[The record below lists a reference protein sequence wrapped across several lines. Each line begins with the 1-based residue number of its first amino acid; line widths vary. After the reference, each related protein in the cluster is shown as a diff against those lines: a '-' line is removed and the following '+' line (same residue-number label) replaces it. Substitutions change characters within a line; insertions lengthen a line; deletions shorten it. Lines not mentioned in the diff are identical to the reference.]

1 MSKNSTKN
9 NQESVTQNNIE
20 KNHVQGRESLKS
32 ITEEYQK
39 VCFMYPKKE
48 KGKNQK
54 KKKQR
59 QARCDRIN
67 IQVEPYKLYNGH
79 HYFALPTTIF
89 TTEQP
94 NLP

>member
-39 VCFMYPKKE
+39 VCFMYSKKE
-48 KGKNQK
+48 KQNGRKKAKIK

-67 IQVEPYKLYNGH
+67 IQVANRPSAKG
-79 HYFALPTTIF
+79 
-89 TTEQP
+89 
-94 NLP
+94 

>member
-1 MSKNSTKN
+1 MYK
-9 NQESVTQNNIE
+9 E
-20 KNHVQGRESLKS
+20 GDSLKS

-48 KGKNQK
+48 KQNGRKKAKIK

-67 IQVEPYKLYNGH
+67 IQVANRPSAKG
-79 HYFALPTTIF
+79 
-89 TTEQP
+89 
-94 NLP
+94 

>member
-1 MSKNSTKN
+1 MYK
-9 NQESVTQNNIE
+9 E
-20 KNHVQGRESLKS
+20 GDSLKS

-48 KGKNQK
+48 KQNGRKKAKKK

-67 IQVEPYKLYNGH
+67 IQVANRPSAKG
-79 HYFALPTTIF
+79 
-89 TTEQP
+89 
-94 NLP
+94 

>member
-1 MSKNSTKN
+1 MEGKR
-9 NQESVTQNNIE
+9 Q
-20 KNHVQGRESLKS
+20 KS
-32 ITEEYQK
+32 
-39 VCFMYPKKE
+39 
-48 KGKNQK
+48 K

-59 QARCDRIN
+59 QARCNRIN

>member
-1 MSKNSTKN
+1 MYK
-9 NQESVTQNNIE
+9 E
-20 KNHVQGRESLKS
+20 GDSLKS

-48 KGKNQK
+48 KQNGRKKEKIK

-67 IQVEPYKLYNGH
+67 IQVANRPSAKG
-79 HYFALPTTIF
+79 
-89 TTEQP
+89 
-94 NLP
+94 

>member
-1 MSKNSTKN
+1 MRKNSTKN

-48 KGKNQK
+48 KQNGRKKAKIK
-54 KKKQR
+54 KKKNK
-59 QARCDRIN
+59 DRPGAI
-67 IQVEPYKLYNGH
+67 E
-79 HYFALPTTIF
+79 
-89 TTEQP
+89 
-94 NLP
+94 